1 MCLIPKPHISLPL
14 YKFPWLTV
22 SGSWWEV
29 GERDYGSICGM
40 SQSFLEWVQVMI
52 LYISLSLS
60 FHRKQIPRQSKRK
73 IEACV
78 IYETK
83 IYKMKV
89 YNFEG
94 QILFAGEKKLS
105 DLLKS
110 YFKMNLLVY
119 VTYQRHTVT

>member
-1 MCLIPKPHISLPL
+1 
-14 YKFPWLTV
+14 
-22 SGSWWEV
+22 
-29 GERDYGSICGM
+29 
-40 SQSFLEWVQVMI
+40 
-52 LYISLSLS
+52 
-60 FHRKQIPRQSKRK
+60 
-73 IEACV
+73 
-78 IYETK
+78 
-83 IYKMKV
+83 MKV